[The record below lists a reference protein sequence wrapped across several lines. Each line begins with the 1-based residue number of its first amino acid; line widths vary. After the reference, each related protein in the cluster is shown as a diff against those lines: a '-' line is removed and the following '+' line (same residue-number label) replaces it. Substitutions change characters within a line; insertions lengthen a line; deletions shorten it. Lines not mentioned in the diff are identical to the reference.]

1 MHILVMTRSTLA
13 HGFGGFQRQCMDLCE
28 GFIAKGH
35 RITIVTTSHPDN
47 IEMEEKD
54 GYVVHY
60 LNPSKPRKLS
70 RNWFKESKKL
80 VKKIHLETP
89 IDIIHSNEFADT
101 GIMSWANNS
110 NIPIV
115 VVCHGSLRTELL
127 SFLSSADK
135 RPRYWHW
142 MILTPLHLLRRCL
155 VWEMPMRRNAAKII
169 LVSPTLERDFSVF
182 SKNKV
187 SIIENG
193 IKLPERT
200 DFVDNKGQLRLLC
213 TGRADRQKGFQKAIM
228 AVNEIDDLDLH
239 LDIVG
244 TGAYLSELKV
254 LVSKLG
260 VSKKITFHGRV
271 DDDELARIYAD
282 ADIYLI
288 PTMRYEGLPL
298 ALLEAMSHGIPTIS
312 SCIGGNADV
321 ITHDFDGLFI
331 KPGNLK
337 ELIDSIKKLGNN
349 SKLRNSISV
358 AARETTEKRF
368 DKERMVK
375 ETLEILENI
384 SLNKE
389 D

>member
-1 MHILVMTRSTLA
+1 MTRSTLS

-35 RITIVTTSHPDN
+35 QVTIVTTAHPDN
-47 IEMEEKD
+47 IEVEEKD
-54 GYVVHY
+54 GYTAYY
-60 LNPSKPRKLS
+60 LNPSKPTKLS
-70 RNWFKESKKL
+70 RSWFKESKKL
-80 VKKIHLETP
+80 VEQIHQDNP
-89 IDIIHSNEFADT
+89 IDIIHSNEFAAT
-101 GIMSWANNS
+101 GVMSWAS
-110 NIPIV
+110 KLNIPIA

-142 MILTPLHLLRRCL
+142 MILTPLHLFRRCL
-155 VWEMPMRRNAAKII
+155 LWEFPMRKNAEKII
-169 LVSPTLERDFSVF
+169 LVSPTLERDFSLF
-182 SKNKV
+182 AKNKV
-187 SIIENG
+187 KVIENG
-193 IKLPERT
+193 IKLPEKT
-200 DFVDNKGQLRLLC
+200 AFVENDGELRLLC

-228 AVNEIDDLDLH
+228 AVKEIDDLDLH

-244 TGAYLSELKV
+244 TGPYLNDLKI
-254 LVSKLG
+254 LTDKLG
-260 VSKKITFHGRV
+260 IDEKVTFHGRV
-271 DDDELARIYAD
+271 DDDELARIYAA

-312 SCIGGNADV
+312 SEIGGNADV

-331 KPGNLK
+331 KPGDMG
-337 ELIDSIKKLGNN
+337 ELVSSIRKLGDD
-349 SKLRNSISV
+349 SKLRNSISI

-375 ETLEILENI
+375 ETLEILENM
-384 SLNKE
+384 S
-389 D
+389 

>member
-1 MHILVMTRSTLA
+1 MHILVMTRSTLS
-13 HGFGGFQRQCMDLCE
+13 HGFGGFQRQCMDLCG

-35 RITIVTTSHPDN
+35 RVTIVTTAHPDG
-47 IEMEEKD
+47 IEREEKD

-60 LNPSKPRKLS
+60 LNPSKPTKLS
-70 RNWFKESKKL
+70 KNWFRQSKKL
-80 VKKIHLETP
+80 VKQIHEEYP
-89 IDIIHSNEFADT
+89 IEIIHSNEFAAT
-101 GIMSWANNS
+101 GIMSWADNLD
-110 NIPIV
+110 IPMA

-142 MILTPLHLLRRCL
+142 MVLTPFHLLRRCL
-155 VWEMPMRRNAAKII
+155 FWEFPMRRKAAKII
-169 LVSPTLERDFSVF
+169 LVSPTLKRDFSLF

-187 SIIENG
+187 KVIENG
-193 IKLPERT
+193 IKLPKKA
-200 DFVDNKGQLRLLC
+200 DFIENNGKLRLLC

-228 AVNEIDDLDLH
+228 AVHKIEDLDLH

-244 TGAYLSELKV
+244 TGPYLGDLKI
-254 LVSKLG
+254 LASKLE
-260 VSKKITFHGRV
+260 VKDKVTFHGRV
-271 DDDELARIYAD
+271 NDDELARIYAE

-312 SCIGGNADV
+312 SKIGGNADV

-331 KPGNLK
+331 KPGDMG
-337 ELIDSIKKLGNN
+337 ELIESIRKLGTD
-349 SKLRNSISV
+349 SKLRNSISI

-368 DKERMVK
+368 DKERMIK
-375 ETLEILENI
+375 ETLDILENMA
-384 SLNKE
+384 
-389 D
+389 

>member
-1 MHILVMTRSTLA
+1 MTRSTLS

-35 RITIVTTSHPDN
+35 QVTIVTTAHPDN
-47 IEMEEKD
+47 IEVEEKD
-54 GYVVHY
+54 GYTAYY
-60 LNPSKPRKLS
+60 LNPSKPTKLS
-70 RNWFKESKKL
+70 RSWFKESKKL
-80 VKKIHLETP
+80 VKRIHQDNP
-89 IDIIHSNEFADT
+89 IDIIHSNEFAAT
-101 GIMSWANNS
+101 GVMSWAS
-110 NIPIV
+110 KLNIPIA

-142 MILTPLHLLRRCL
+142 MILTPLHLFRRCL
-155 VWEMPMRRNAAKII
+155 LWEFPMRKNAEKII
-169 LVSPTLERDFSVF
+169 LVSPTLERDFSLF
-182 SKNKV
+182 AKNKV
-187 SIIENG
+187 KVIENG
-193 IKLPERT
+193 IKLPEKT
-200 DFVDNKGQLRLLC
+200 AFVENDGELRLLC

-228 AVNEIDDLDLH
+228 AVKEIDDLDLH

-244 TGAYLSELKV
+244 TGPYLNDLKI
-254 LVSKLG
+254 LADKLD
-260 VSKKITFHGRV
+260 VDEKVTFHGRV
-271 DDDELARIYAD
+271 DDDELARIYAA

-312 SCIGGNADV
+312 SEIGGNADV

-331 KPGNLK
+331 KPGDMG
-337 ELIDSIKKLGNN
+337 ELVSSIRKLGDD
-349 SKLRNSISV
+349 SKLRNSISI

-375 ETLEILENI
+375 ETLEILENM
-384 SLNKE
+384 S
-389 D
+389 

>member
-1 MHILVMTRSTLA
+1 MTRSTLS

-35 RITIVTTSHPDN
+35 QVTIVTTAHPDN

-54 GYVVHY
+54 GYTAYY
-60 LNPSKPRKLS
+60 LNPSKPTKLS
-70 RNWFKESKKL
+70 RAWFNKSKKL
-80 VKKIHLETP
+80 VKQIHQDNP
-89 IDIIHSNEFADT
+89 IDIIHSNEFAAT
-101 GIMSWANNS
+101 GVMSWAS
-110 NIPIV
+110 KLNIPIA

-142 MILTPLHLLRRCL
+142 MILTPLHLFRRCL
-155 VWEMPMRRNAAKII
+155 LWEFPMRKNAEKII
-169 LVSPTLERDFSVF
+169 LVSPTLERDFSLF
-182 SKNKV
+182 AKNKV
-187 SIIENG
+187 KVIENG
-193 IKLPERT
+193 IKLPEKT
-200 DFVDNKGQLRLLC
+200 AFVENDGELRLLC

-228 AVNEIDDLDLH
+228 AVKEIDDLDLH

-244 TGAYLSELKV
+244 TGPYLNDLKI
-254 LVSKLG
+254 LANKLD
-260 VSKKITFHGRV
+260 VDEKVTFHGRV
-271 DDDELARIYAD
+271 DDDELARIYAA

-312 SCIGGNADV
+312 SEIGGNADV

-331 KPGNLK
+331 KPGDMS
-337 ELIDSIKKLGNN
+337 ELVSSIRKLGDD
-349 SKLRNSISV
+349 SKLRNSISI

-375 ETLEILENI
+375 ETLEILENM
-384 SLNKE
+384 S
-389 D
+389 

>member
-1 MHILVMTRSTLA
+1 MTRSTLS
-13 HGFGGFQRQCMDLCE
+13 HGFGGFQRQCMDLCG

-35 RITIVTTSHPDN
+35 RVTIVTTAHPDG
-47 IEMEEKD
+47 IEREEKD

-60 LNPSKPRKLS
+60 LNPSKPTKLS
-70 RNWFKESKKL
+70 KNWFRQSKKL
-80 VKKIHLETP
+80 VKQIHEEYP
-89 IDIIHSNEFADT
+89 IEIIHSNEFAAT
-101 GIMSWANNS
+101 GIMSWADNLD
-110 NIPIV
+110 IPMA

-142 MILTPLHLLRRCL
+142 MVLTPFHLLRRCL
-155 VWEMPMRRNAAKII
+155 FWEFPMRRKAAKII
-169 LVSPTLERDFSVF
+169 LVSPTLKRDFSLF

-187 SIIENG
+187 KVIENG
-193 IKLPERT
+193 IKLPKKA
-200 DFVDNKGQLRLLC
+200 DFIENNGKLRLLC

-228 AVNEIDDLDLH
+228 AVHKIEDLDLH

-244 TGAYLSELKV
+244 TGPYLGDLKI
-254 LVSKLG
+254 LASKLE
-260 VSKKITFHGRV
+260 VKDKVTFHGRV
-271 DDDELARIYAD
+271 NDDELARIYAE

-312 SCIGGNADV
+312 SKIGGNADV

-331 KPGNLK
+331 KPGDMG
-337 ELIDSIKKLGNN
+337 ELIESIRKLGTD
-349 SKLRNSISV
+349 SKLRNSISI

-368 DKERMVK
+368 DKERMIK
-375 ETLEILENI
+375 ETLDILENMA
-384 SLNKE
+384 
-389 D
+389 

>member
-1 MHILVMTRSTLA
+1 
-13 HGFGGFQRQCMDLCE
+13 MDLCG

-35 RITIVTTSHPDN
+35 RVTIVTTAHPDG
-47 IEMEEKD
+47 IEREEKD

-60 LNPSKPRKLS
+60 LNPSKPTKLS
-70 RNWFKESKKL
+70 KNWFRQSKKL
-80 VKKIHLETP
+80 VKQIHEEYP
-89 IDIIHSNEFADT
+89 IEIIHSNEFAAT
-101 GIMSWANNS
+101 GIMSWADNLD
-110 NIPIV
+110 IPMA

-142 MILTPLHLLRRCL
+142 MVLTPFHLLRRCL
-155 VWEMPMRRNAAKII
+155 FWEFPMRRNAAKII
-169 LVSPTLERDFSVF
+169 LVSPTLKRDFSLF

-187 SIIENG
+187 KVIENG
-193 IKLPERT
+193 IKLPKKA
-200 DFVDNKGQLRLLC
+200 DFIENNGKLRLLC

-228 AVNEIDDLDLH
+228 AVHKIEDLDLH

-244 TGAYLSELKV
+244 TGPYLGDLKI
-254 LVSKLG
+254 LASKLE
-260 VSKKITFHGRV
+260 VKDKVTFHGRV
-271 DDDELARIYAD
+271 NDDELARIYAE

-312 SCIGGNADV
+312 SKIGGNADV

-331 KPGNLK
+331 KPGDMG
-337 ELIDSIKKLGNN
+337 ELIESIRKLGTD
-349 SKLRNSISV
+349 SKLRNSISI

-368 DKERMVK
+368 DKERMIK
-375 ETLEILENI
+375 ETLDILENMA
-384 SLNKE
+384 
-389 D
+389 

>member
-1 MHILVMTRSTLA
+1 MTRSTLS
-13 HGFGGFQRQCMDLCE
+13 HGFGGFQRQCMDLCG

-35 RITIVTTSHPDN
+35 RVTIVTTAHPDG
-47 IEMEEKD
+47 IEREEKD

-60 LNPSKPRKLS
+60 LNPSKPTKLS
-70 RNWFKESKKL
+70 KNWFRQSKKL
-80 VKKIHLETP
+80 VKQIHEEYP
-89 IDIIHSNEFADT
+89 IEIIHSNEFAAT
-101 GIMSWANNS
+101 GIMSWADNLD
-110 NIPIV
+110 IPMA

-142 MILTPLHLLRRCL
+142 MVLTPFHLLRRCL
-155 VWEMPMRRNAAKII
+155 FWEFPMRRNAAKII
-169 LVSPTLERDFSVF
+169 LVSPTLKRDFSLF

-187 SIIENG
+187 KVIENG
-193 IKLPERT
+193 IKLPKKA
-200 DFVDNKGQLRLLC
+200 DFIENNGKLRLLC

-228 AVNEIDDLDLH
+228 AVHKIEDLDLH

-244 TGAYLSELKV
+244 TGPYLGDLKI
-254 LVSKLG
+254 LASKLE
-260 VSKKITFHGRV
+260 VKDKVTFHGRV
-271 DDDELARIYAD
+271 NDDELARIYAE

-312 SCIGGNADV
+312 SKIGGNADV

-331 KPGNLK
+331 KPGDMG
-337 ELIDSIKKLGNN
+337 ELIESIRKLGTD
-349 SKLRNSISV
+349 SKLRNSISI

-368 DKERMVK
+368 DKERMIK
-375 ETLEILENI
+375 ETLDILENMA
-384 SLNKE
+384 
-389 D
+389 

>member
-1 MHILVMTRSTLA
+1 MTRSTLS

-35 RITIVTTSHPDN
+35 QVTIVTTAHPDN
-47 IEMEEKD
+47 IEMEEKE
-54 GYVVHY
+54 GYTTYY
-60 LNPSKPRKLS
+60 LNPSKPTKLS
-70 RNWFKESKKL
+70 RVWFNESKKL
-80 VKKIHLETP
+80 VKQIHQDNP
-89 IDIIHSNEFADT
+89 IDIIHSNEFAAT
-101 GIMSWANNS
+101 GVMSWAS
-110 NIPIV
+110 KLNIPIA

-142 MILTPLHLLRRCL
+142 MILTPLHLFRRCL
-155 VWEMPMRRNAAKII
+155 LWEFPMRKNAEKII
-169 LVSPTLERDFSVF
+169 LVSPTLERDFSLF
-182 SKNKV
+182 AKNKV
-187 SIIENG
+187 KVIENG
-193 IKLPERT
+193 IKLPEKT
-200 DFVDNKGQLRLLC
+200 AFVENDGELRLLC

-228 AVNEIDDLDLH
+228 AVKEIDDLDLH

-244 TGAYLSELKV
+244 TGPYLNDLKI
-254 LVSKLG
+254 LANKLD
-260 VSKKITFHGRV
+260 VDEKVTFHGRV
-271 DDDELARIYAD
+271 DDDELARIYAA

-312 SCIGGNADV
+312 SEIGGNADV

-331 KPGNLK
+331 KPGDMG
-337 ELIDSIKKLGNN
+337 ELVSSIRKLGDD
-349 SKLRNSISV
+349 SKLRSSISI

-375 ETLEILENI
+375 ETLEILENM
-384 SLNKE
+384 S
-389 D
+389 

>member
-1 MHILVMTRSTLA
+1 MTRSTLS

-35 RITIVTTSHPDN
+35 QVTIVTTAHPDN
-47 IEMEEKD
+47 IEVEEKD
-54 GYVVHY
+54 GYTAYY
-60 LNPSKPRKLS
+60 LNPSKPTKLS
-70 RNWFKESKKL
+70 RSWFKESKKL
-80 VKKIHLETP
+80 VKQIHQDNP
-89 IDIIHSNEFADT
+89 IDIIHSNEFAAT
-101 GIMSWANNS
+101 GVMSWAS
-110 NIPIV
+110 KLNIPIA

-142 MILTPLHLLRRCL
+142 MILTPLHLFRRCL
-155 VWEMPMRRNAAKII
+155 LWEFPMRKNAEKII
-169 LVSPTLERDFSVF
+169 LVSPTLERDFSLF
-182 SKNKV
+182 AKNKV
-187 SIIENG
+187 KVIENG
-193 IKLPERT
+193 IKLPEKT
-200 DFVDNKGQLRLLC
+200 AFIENDGELRLLC

-228 AVNEIDDLDLH
+228 AVREIDDLDLH

-244 TGAYLSELKV
+244 TGPYLNDLKI
-254 LVSKLG
+254 LTDKLG
-260 VSKKITFHGRV
+260 IDEKVTFHGRV
-271 DDDELARIYAD
+271 DDDELARIYAA

-312 SCIGGNADV
+312 SEIGGNADV

-331 KPGNLK
+331 KPGDMG
-337 ELIDSIKKLGNN
+337 ELVSSIRKLGDD
-349 SKLRNSISV
+349 SKLRKSISI

-375 ETLEILENI
+375 ETLEILENM
-384 SLNKE
+384 S
-389 D
+389 

>member
-1 MHILVMTRSTLA
+1 MTRSTLS

-35 RITIVTTSHPDN
+35 QVTIVTTAHPNN
-47 IEMEEKD
+47 IEVEEKD
-54 GYVVHY
+54 GYTAYY
-60 LNPSKPRKLS
+60 LNPSKPTKLS

-80 VKKIHLETP
+80 VKQIHQDNP
-89 IDIIHSNEFADT
+89 IDIIHSNEFAAT
-101 GIMSWANNS
+101 GVMSWAS
-110 NIPIV
+110 KLNIPIA

-142 MILTPLHLLRRCL
+142 MILTPLHLFRRCL
-155 VWEMPMRRNAAKII
+155 LWEFPMRKNAEKII
-169 LVSPTLERDFSVF
+169 LVSPTLERDFSLF
-182 SKNKV
+182 AKNKV
-187 SIIENG
+187 KVIENG
-193 IKLPERT
+193 IKLPEKT
-200 DFVDNKGQLRLLC
+200 AFVENDGELRLLC

-228 AVNEIDDLDLH
+228 AVKEIDDLDLH

-244 TGAYLSELKV
+244 TGPYLNDLKI
-254 LVSKLG
+254 LTDKLG
-260 VSKKITFHGRV
+260 IDEKVTFHGRV
-271 DDDELARIYAD
+271 DDDELARIYAA

-312 SCIGGNADV
+312 SEIGGNADV

-331 KPGNLK
+331 KPGDMG
-337 ELIDSIKKLGNN
+337 ELVSSIRKLGDD
-349 SKLRNSISV
+349 SKLRNSISI

-375 ETLEILENI
+375 ETLEILENM
-384 SLNKE
+384 S
-389 D
+389 

>member
-13 HGFGGFQRQCMDLCE
+13 HGFGGFQRQCVDLCE
-28 GFIAKGH
+28 GYVAKGH
-35 RITIVTTSHPDN
+35 QVTVVTTSHPDN
-47 IEMEEKD
+47 LEIEKKE

-60 LNPSKPRKLS
+60 LNPSKPTKLS
-70 RNWFKESKKL
+70 RNWFNKSKTL
-80 VKKIHLETP
+80 VKEIHQKNP
-89 IDIIHSNEFADT
+89 IDIIHSNEFAAT
-101 GIMSWANNS
+101 GVMSWANKLH
-110 NIPIV
+110 IPMA

-142 MILTPLHLLRRCL
+142 MILTPLHLFRRCL
-155 VWEMPMRRNAAKII
+155 FWEFPMRRNSSKII
-169 LVSPTLERDFSVF
+169 LVSPTLKRDFSLF

-187 SIIENG
+187 RVIENG
-193 IKLPERT
+193 IKLPKKS
-200 DFVDNKGQLRLLC
+200 DFIENNGTLNMLC

-228 AVNEIDDLDLH
+228 AVHQIEDLDLH

-244 TGAYLSELKV
+244 TGAYLGELKV
-254 LVSKLG
+254 LAQKLE
-260 VSKKITFHGRV
+260 VEDKVTFHGRV
-271 DDDELARIYAD
+271 DDDELARIYAA

-312 SCIGGNADV
+312 SEIGGNADV
-321 ITHDFDGLFI
+321 ITHDLDGLFI
-331 KPGNLK
+331 KPGDMG
-337 ELIDSIKKLGNN
+337 ELVSSIRKLGAD
-349 SKLRNSISV
+349 SKLRNSISI

-375 ETLEILENI
+375 ETLDILENM
-384 SLNKE
+384 S
-389 D
+389 

>member
-1 MHILVMTRSTLA
+1 MHILVMTRSTLS
-13 HGFGGFQRQCMDLCE
+13 HGFGGFQRQCMDLCG

-35 RITIVTTSHPDN
+35 RVTIVTTAHPDG
-47 IEMEEKD
+47 IEREEKD

-60 LNPSKPRKLS
+60 LNPSKPTKLS
-70 RNWFKESKKL
+70 KNWFRQSKKL
-80 VKKIHLETP
+80 VKQIHEEYP
-89 IDIIHSNEFADT
+89 IEIIHSNEFAAT
-101 GIMSWANNS
+101 GIMSWADNLD
-110 NIPIV
+110 IPMA

-142 MILTPLHLLRRCL
+142 MVLTPFHLLRRCL
-155 VWEMPMRRNAAKII
+155 FWEFPMRRNAAKII
-169 LVSPTLERDFSVF
+169 LVSPTLKRDFSLF

-187 SIIENG
+187 KVIENG
-193 IKLPERT
+193 IKLPKKA
-200 DFVDNKGQLRLLC
+200 DFIENNGKLRLLC

-228 AVNEIDDLDLH
+228 AVHKIEDLDLH

-244 TGAYLSELKV
+244 TGPYLGDLKI
-254 LVSKLG
+254 LASKLE
-260 VSKKITFHGRV
+260 VKDKVTFHGRV
-271 DDDELARIYAD
+271 NDDELARIYAE

-312 SCIGGNADV
+312 SKIGGNADV

-331 KPGNLK
+331 KPGDMG
-337 ELIDSIKKLGNN
+337 ELIESIRKLGTD
-349 SKLRNSISV
+349 SKLRNSISI

-368 DKERMVK
+368 DKERMIK
-375 ETLEILENI
+375 ETLDILENMA
-384 SLNKE
+384 
-389 D
+389 

>member
-1 MHILVMTRSTLA
+1 MTRSTLS

-35 RITIVTTSHPDN
+35 QVTIVTTAHPDN
-47 IEMEEKD
+47 IEMEKKD
-54 GYVVHY
+54 GYTAYY
-60 LNPSKPRKLS
+60 LNPSKPTKLS
-70 RNWFKESKKL
+70 RTWFNESKKL
-80 VKKIHLETP
+80 VKQIHQDNP
-89 IDIIHSNEFADT
+89 IDIIHSNEFAAT
-101 GIMSWANNS
+101 GVMSWAS
-110 NIPIV
+110 KLNIPIA

-142 MILTPLHLLRRCL
+142 MILTPLHLFRRCL
-155 VWEMPMRRNAAKII
+155 LWEFPMRKNAEKII
-169 LVSPTLERDFSVF
+169 LVSPTLERDFSLF
-182 SKNKV
+182 AKNKV
-187 SIIENG
+187 KVIENG
-193 IKLPERT
+193 IKLPEKT
-200 DFVDNKGQLRLLC
+200 AFVENDGGLRLLC

-228 AVNEIDDLDLH
+228 AVKEIDDLDLH

-244 TGAYLSELKV
+244 TGPYLNDLKI
-254 LVSKLG
+254 LANKLD
-260 VSKKITFHGRV
+260 VDEKVTFHGRV
-271 DDDELARIYAD
+271 DDDELARIYAA

-312 SCIGGNADV
+312 SEIGGNADV

-331 KPGNLK
+331 KPGDMG
-337 ELIDSIKKLGNN
+337 ELVSSIRKLGDD
-349 SKLRNSISV
+349 SKLRSSISI

-375 ETLEILENI
+375 ETLEILENM
-384 SLNKE
+384 S
-389 D
+389 

>member
-1 MHILVMTRSTLA
+1 MTRSTLS

-35 RITIVTTSHPDN
+35 QVTIVTTAHPDN
-47 IEMEEKD
+47 IEMEKKD
-54 GYVVHY
+54 GYTAYY
-60 LNPSKPRKLS
+60 LNPSKPTKLS
-70 RNWFKESKKL
+70 RAWFNKSKKL
-80 VKKIHLETP
+80 VKQIHQDNP
-89 IDIIHSNEFADT
+89 IDIIHSNEFAAT
-101 GIMSWANNS
+101 GVMSWAS
-110 NIPIV
+110 KLNIPIA

-142 MILTPLHLLRRCL
+142 MILTPLHLFRRCL
-155 VWEMPMRRNAAKII
+155 LWEFPMRKNAEKII
-169 LVSPTLERDFSVF
+169 LVSPTLERDFSLF
-182 SKNKV
+182 AKNKV
-187 SIIENG
+187 KVIENG
-193 IKLPERT
+193 IKLPEKT
-200 DFVDNKGQLRLLC
+200 AFVENDGELRLLC

-228 AVNEIDDLDLH
+228 AVKEIDDLDLH

-244 TGAYLSELKV
+244 TGPYLNDLKI
-254 LVSKLG
+254 LANKLD
-260 VSKKITFHGRV
+260 VDEKVTFHGRV
-271 DDDELARIYAD
+271 DDDELARIYAA

-312 SCIGGNADV
+312 SEIGGNADV

-331 KPGNLK
+331 KPGDMG
-337 ELIDSIKKLGNN
+337 ELVSSIRKLGDD
-349 SKLRNSISV
+349 SKLRSSISI

-375 ETLEILENI
+375 ETLEILENM
-384 SLNKE
+384 S
-389 D
+389 

>member
-1 MHILVMTRSTLA
+1 MTRSTLS

-35 RITIVTTSHPDN
+35 QVTIVTTAHPDN
-47 IEMEEKD
+47 IEVEEKD
-54 GYVVHY
+54 GHTAYY
-60 LNPSKPRKLS
+60 LNPSKPTKLS
-70 RNWFKESKKL
+70 RAWFNESKKL
-80 VKKIHLETP
+80 VKQIHQDNP
-89 IDIIHSNEFADT
+89 IDIIHSNEFAAT
-101 GIMSWANNS
+101 GVMSWAS
-110 NIPIV
+110 KLNIPIA

-142 MILTPLHLLRRCL
+142 MILTPLHLFRRCL
-155 VWEMPMRRNAAKII
+155 LWEFPMRKNAEKII
-169 LVSPTLERDFSVF
+169 LVSPTLERDFSLF
-182 SKNKV
+182 AKNKV
-187 SIIENG
+187 KVIENG
-193 IKLPERT
+193 IKLPEKT
-200 DFVDNKGQLRLLC
+200 AFVENDGELRLLC

-228 AVNEIDDLDLH
+228 AVKEIDDLDLH

-244 TGAYLSELKV
+244 TGPYLNDLKI
-254 LVSKLG
+254 LADKLD
-260 VSKKITFHGRV
+260 VDEKVTFHGRV
-271 DDDELARIYAD
+271 DDDELARIYAA

-312 SCIGGNADV
+312 SEIGGNADV

-331 KPGNLK
+331 KPGDMG
-337 ELIDSIKKLGNN
+337 ELVSSIRKLGDD
-349 SKLRNSISV
+349 SKLRNSISI

-375 ETLEILENI
+375 ETLEILENM
-384 SLNKE
+384 S
-389 D
+389 

>member
-1 MHILVMTRSTLA
+1 MTRSTLS

-35 RITIVTTSHPDN
+35 QVTIVTTAHPNN
-47 IEMEEKD
+47 IEVEEKD
-54 GYVVHY
+54 GYTAYY
-60 LNPSKPRKLS
+60 LNPSKPTKLS

-80 VKKIHLETP
+80 VKQIHQDNP
-89 IDIIHSNEFADT
+89 IDIIHSNEFAAT
-101 GIMSWANNS
+101 GVMSWAS
-110 NIPIV
+110 KLNIPIA

-142 MILTPLHLLRRCL
+142 MILTPLHLFRRCL
-155 VWEMPMRRNAAKII
+155 LWEFPMRKNAEKII
-169 LVSPTLERDFSVF
+169 LVSPTLERDFSLF

-187 SIIENG
+187 KVIENG
-193 IKLPERT
+193 IKLPEKNI
-200 DFVDNKGQLRLLC
+200 FIENNGELRLLC

-228 AVNEIDDLDLH
+228 AIKEIEDLDLH

-244 TGAYLSELKV
+244 TGPYLNDLKI
-254 LVSKLG
+254 LTNKLG
-260 VSKKITFHGRV
+260 VDEKVTFHGRV
-271 DDDELARIYAD
+271 DDNELARIYAA

-312 SCIGGNADV
+312 SEIGGNADV
-321 ITHDFDGLFI
+321 ITHDFDGLII
-331 KPGNLK
+331 KPGDMG
-337 ELIDSIKKLGNN
+337 ELVNSIRKLGAD
-349 SKLRNSISV
+349 SKLRNSISI

-375 ETLEILENI
+375 ETLEILENM
-384 SLNKE
+384 S
-389 D
+389 